1 MEGRLCWSQRS
12 SFIYTVM
19 IFNKEIELNIS
30 DAIVERPIGF
40 SVGKSKMQLYP
51 PTLGKM
57 QILKN
62 LYFSMEVK
70 MELLSI
76 NPVAET
82 LRICTEKPEIVCQI
96 IAYSTFNDRKS
107 ILDMDK
113 VLSRA
118 KFFQDN
124 TPVEDMA
131 MILTVIFSND
141 KIEEFIHYFGIDS
154 DRDLK
159 AQISRIKG
167 EGSSVTFG
175 GKSIYGLL
183 IDFACQRYGWTMD
196 YVLWGISYVNL
207 NMLFADA
214 INTVYLSEEERK
226 KLGRG
231 DGQVVD
237 ANDPKNRELL
247 RKIISE

>member
-1 MEGRLCWSQRS
+1 MS
-12 SFIYTVM
+12 
-19 IFNKEIELNIS
+19 FNKEIELNIS
-30 DAIVERPIGF
+30 DAIIEKAIGF
-40 SVGKSKMQLYP
+40 RVGKSKMHLYP

-62 LYFSMEVK
+62 LYFSMDVK
-70 MELLSI
+70 MELLAI
-76 NPVAET
+76 NPVVET
-82 LRICTEKPEIVCQI
+82 LRICTEKPEAVCQI

-107 ILDMDK
+107 ILDMNK

-118 KFFQDN
+118 KLFQESLS
-124 TPVEDMA
+124 VEDMG
-131 MILTVIFSND
+131 MILTIILSSD
-141 KIEEFIHYFGIDS
+141 RIEEFIHYFGIDA

-237 ANDPKNRELL
+237 ADDPRNKELL

>member
-1 MEGRLCWSQRS
+1 M
-12 SFIYTVM
+12 VM
-19 IFNKEIELNIS
+19 DFNKEIEINIS
-30 DAIVERPIGF
+30 DAIIEKPVGF
-40 SVGKSKMQLYP
+40 SMGKSRYCLYP

-62 LYFSMEVK
+62 LYFSMNVN
-70 MELLSI
+70 MELLAI
-76 NPVAET
+76 NPLAET
-82 LRICTEKPEIVCQI
+82 LRLCMEKVEPVCQI
-96 IAYSTFNDRKS
+96 IAYSTFRDKRSVLDTEK
-107 ILDMDK
+107 ILQ
-113 VLSRA
+113 RA

-124 TPVEDMA
+124 ASAEDLA
-131 MILTVIFSND
+131 TILTIILSHD
-141 KIEEFIHYFGIDS
+141 KIEEFIHYFGIDAE
-154 DRDLK
+154 REIK

-167 EGSSVTFG
+167 EGSSLTFG

-214 INTVYLSEEERK
+214 ITTVYLSEEERK

-231 DGQVVD
+231 EGKVVNAD
-237 ANDPKNRELL
+237 DPRNKDLV
-247 RKIISE
+247 RKMISE

>member
-1 MEGRLCWSQRS
+1 MS
-12 SFIYTVM
+12 
-19 IFNKEIELNIS
+19 FNKEIEMNIS
-30 DAIVERPIGF
+30 DAIIERPVNF
-40 SVGKSKMQLYP
+40 SIDKSKLSLYP

-62 LYFSMEVK
+62 LYFSMEVN
-70 MELLSI
+70 MELLAF
-76 NPVAET
+76 NPLAET
-82 LRICTEKPEIVCQI
+82 LRICTEKTDAVCQI
-96 IAYSTFNDRKS
+96 IAYSTFNDKKT
-107 ILDMDK
+107 ILNMEK
-113 VLSRA
+113 VLRRA

-124 TPVEDMA
+124 VSVEDMA
-131 MILTVIFSND
+131 TILTIILSND
-141 KIEEFIHYFGIDS
+141 KIEEFIQYFGIDAE
-154 DRDLK
+154 RELK

-167 EGSSVTFG
+167 EGSSITFG

-214 INTVYLSEEERK
+214 ITTVYLSDEERK

-231 DGQVVD
+231 EGKVVNAD
-237 ANDPKNRELL
+237 DPNNRDLV
-247 RKIISE
+247 RKMISE